1 MYGIYHSPYSG
12 MGMNPVAA
20 MYQHRLQTMQQTQP
34 TAPQSNSFLKCRY
47 VTAKDE
53 AKAAQIEMDG
63 NPNVFY
69 SPAERMVYIKYVGL
83 NGMPVFEEFR
93 YVPPQ
98 EPVNA
103 NDVIA
108 ALQQRIDLLEKKVEG
123 VIVHEQSIRTENGTD
138 ETKNAIG

>member
-1 MYGIYHSPYSG
+1 MYQNPYSG
-12 MGMNPVAA
+12 MNPVN
-20 MYQHRLQTMQQTQP
+20 MYQQRLQQMQQQP
-34 TAPQSNSFLKCRY
+34 TILQSNSFLKCRY
-47 VTAKDE
+47 VTARDE

-83 NGMPVFEEFR
+83 NGMPVFEEFS

-98 EPVNA
+98 DTVNA

-108 ALQQRIDLLEKKVEG
+108 ALQQRIDLLEKRVEG
-123 VIVHEQSIRTENGTD
+123 VIVHEQSIRTENRTD